1 MDRVNWKE
9 KVTHLLTQ
17 NKYVIA
23 VLSIGIALMLL
34 PGRNSEAEPV
44 IPDSASAAEPGMQD
58 QLEQILGQM
67 QGVGK
72 VNVLLT
78 VASGE
83 KTLYEVNEDRSDS
96 ADSTTER
103 QETVLINAADRSQ
116 QGLIRQVIPPVYQG
130 AIVVC
135 QGGDLPQI
143 QLAIVEAVA
152 DATGLTADKIT
163 VLKMK

>member
-1 MDRVNWKE
+1 MDWVNWKD
-9 KVTHLLTQ
+9 KAAQLITQ
-17 NKYVIA
+17 YKYVA
-23 VLSIGIALMLL
+23 LVLIIGVALMLM
-34 PGRNSEAEPV
+34 PGKRSNAELQISETPSTPKLS
-44 IPDSASAAEPGMQD
+44 IQD
-58 QLEQILGQM
+58 QLEQILGQI

-78 VASGE
+78 VSSGE
-83 KTLYEVNEDRSDS
+83 KTLYETNEDRSDS
-96 ADSTTER
+96 ADTYTQR
-103 QETVLINAADRSQ
+103 QETVLITGEDRAQ

-135 QGGDLPQI
+135 QGGDIPTI

-152 DATGLTADKIT
+152 DATGLTADKIS